1 MQKLGLNAVC
11 YYKVGGVAGTGEW
24 LPLDNLKNLTL
35 NLESGEAD
43 VTTRGANGWR
53 LKIATLKEASI
64 EGDLLYD
71 TADVG
76 CAAIRNAYFGNLL
89 IGILALDGPMTEVG
103 NEGLRCDA
111 SVLSFTRD
119 ESLEEA
125 LAAKIK
131 IGPTYSASPPQW
143 VRTAAGGTLVVVEG

>member
-11 YYKVGGVAGTGEW
+11 YYKVGGLASATDW
-24 LPLDNLKNLTL
+24 LPLTNIKNLTL

-53 LKIATLKEASI
+53 LKVATLKEASI

-71 TADVG
+71 TADAG
-76 CAAIRNAYFGNLL
+76 FAAVRNAFFGNLL
-89 IGILALDGPMTEVG
+89 IGILALDGPITEVG

-111 SVLSFTRD
+111 SVLSFSRD

-125 LAAKIK
+125 LSAKLK
-131 IGPTYSASPPQW
+131 LSPTYSTSPPQW
-143 VRTAAGGTLVVVEG
+143 VRTAAGGTLVVV